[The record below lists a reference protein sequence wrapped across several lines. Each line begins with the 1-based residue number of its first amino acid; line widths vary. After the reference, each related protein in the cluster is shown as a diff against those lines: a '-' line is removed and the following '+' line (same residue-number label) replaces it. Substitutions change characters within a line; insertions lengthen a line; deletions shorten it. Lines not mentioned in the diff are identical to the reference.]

1 MNGFSFC
8 LFWWKSTIQVIFQK
22 SQEFQ
27 EASSPFLFLDSLSP
41 DVPLFFLVNGFFA
54 LAFVF
59 FAFLFSCWCSFLG
72 YGDWIVLG
80 FAFWPVTFCSGHEE
94 EVLVENQSCIHPVSS
109 FFFFFLEDVC
119 YTWCNR
125 GGGSWFGEPGK
136 SFFCSFWPF
145 EGLLVVREILGFI
158 SEVGNCKLCY
168 FPF

>member
-72 YGDWIVLG
+72 DGDWIVLG

-109 FFFFFLEDVC
+109 FFFFSWKMYVILGA
-119 YTWCNR
+119 T
-125 GGGSWFGEPGK
+125 GGGDPG
-136 SFFCSFWPF
+136 
-145 EGLLVVREILGFI
+145 LVNLGSHSSVPSGHLKVF
-158 SEVGNCKLCY
+158 
-168 FPF
+168 